1 MVSAVRKGL
10 GIALIVI
17 GLDQASKTWIVD
29 HIMQPPQTIEVT
41 SFFNLV
47 MGWNYGVSFGMFNQE
62 SPWNAWVLSAI
73 AIVIVIV
80 LLFWLR
86 RADKGAVILALGLII
101 GGAFDEKNM
110 LVYEG
115 NVIGY
120 QSDLFDESIGQG
132 FNGAAWYHYF
142 SDPGKTPF
150 TTLGLGLY
158 YFKVG
163 DFDATDPKIAL
174 LVGGGYEFAKHWQTG
189 VYFSFGQTE
198 ESGVDFEHWH
208 LNFMISGIAF

>member
-1 MVSAVRKGL
+1 MYRLIAITLVAVLLLSVSSFAFDGNRKGFVL
-10 GIALIVI
+10 GG
-17 GLDQASKTWIVD
+17 GLG
-29 HIMQPPQTIEVT
+29 
-41 SFFNLV
+41 L
-47 MGWNYGVSFGMFNQE
+47 
-62 SPWNAWVLSAI
+62 
-73 AIVIVIV
+73 
-80 LLFWLR
+80 
-86 RADKGAVILALGLII
+86 GAVGSWKVDVPIFGTTIPVDESGTGVAVQFVI
-101 GGAFDEKNM
+101 GGAFDEHNM

-150 TTLGLGLY
+150 TTLGLGFY

-189 VYFSFGQTE
+189 VYFSFGQTA
-198 ESGVDFEHWH
+198 ESGIDFDHWH
-208 LNFMISGIAF
+208 LNFIVSGIAF